1 MKDSQLLEKENG
13 VERELMSEEEFKDY
27 LENNPHGLHLVTYQA
42 VGKFKSVR
50 RAIRKGLVSPTGFI
64 APARPFNNKKNSCK
78 RGKHS
83 RPMNEE
89 KKRIYASIKEYR
101 RRHADDGGL

>member
-1 MKDSQLLEKENG
+1 MD
-13 VERELMSEEEFKDY
+13 ELN
-27 LENNPHGLHLVTYQA
+27 LITYEA

-50 RAIRKGLVSPTGFI
+50 RAIRRGLVTTEGFI
-64 APARPFNNKKNSCK
+64 MPSRPFNNKRNSCK

-101 RRHADDGGL
+101 KRHIDD

>member
-1 MKDSQLLEKENG
+1 MDE
-13 VERELMSEEEFKDY
+13 
-27 LENNPHGLHLVTYQA
+27 LHLVTYEA
-42 VGKFKSVR
+42 VSRFKSVR
-50 RAIRKGLVSPTGFI
+50 RAIRRGSVTPEGFI
-64 APARPFNNKKNSCK
+64 MPTRPFNNKRNSCK

-101 RRHADDGGL
+101 KRHADD

>member
-1 MKDSQLLEKENG
+1 MD
-13 VERELMSEEEFKDY
+13 EL
-27 LENNPHGLHLVTYQA
+27 NLVTYEA
-42 VGKFKSVR
+42 VGKCKSVR
-50 RAIRKGLVSPTGFI
+50 RAIRRGLVSEEGFM

-89 KKRIYASIKEYR
+89 KKRIYASIREYR
-101 RRHADDGGL
+101 KRHADD

>member
-1 MKDSQLLEKENG
+1 ME
-13 VERELMSEEEFKDY
+13 ELNFS
-27 LENNPHGLHLVTYQA
+27 TYAA

-50 RAIRKGLVSPTGFI
+50 RAIRRGQVTSQGIIMPS
-64 APARPFNNKKNSCK
+64 RPFSNKKNSCK

-89 KKRIYASIKEYR
+89 KKRIYASIREYGE
-101 RRHADDGGL
+101 RHVND